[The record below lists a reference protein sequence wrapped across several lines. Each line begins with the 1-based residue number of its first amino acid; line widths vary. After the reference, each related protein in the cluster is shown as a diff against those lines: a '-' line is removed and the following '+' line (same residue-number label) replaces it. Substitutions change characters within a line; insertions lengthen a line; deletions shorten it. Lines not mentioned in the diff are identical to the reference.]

1 MIAFLFDNVFKHG
14 NRREKKI
21 SLTFDDG
28 PHPQCTPEILEV
40 LKSLEVKATFFMVG
54 TNVRKHP
61 VLSRKIAEEGH
72 EIGAHS
78 FWHRRMLFLSRGEV
92 ESEIDF
98 AFEVIGDITGRRI
111 KLFRPP
117 FGIHGYL
124 LPKILEEKGAK
135 LILWDVNSKDWK
147 IKDSETI
154 SANVIRKVRG
164 GSVLLFHDSN
174 FSDVNVD
181 YSHTVSALRN
191 VIPALKDRGFWPVTI
206 SELLSK

>member
-1 MIAFLFDNVFKHG
+1 VLSFLFKNVFKHG

-124 LPKILEEKGAK
+124 LPKILKEKGAK

-147 IKDSETI
+147 IKDSRRI
-154 SANVIRKVRG
+154 SAKTVGKVKG
-164 GSVLLFHDSN
+164 GSILLFHDGN
-174 FSDVNVD
+174 FSDVNED

>member
-1 MIAFLFDNVFKHG
+1 VIAFLFENVFKHG

-40 LKSLEVKATFFMVG
+40 LKSFEVKATFFLVG
-54 TNVRKHP
+54 TNVRKYP

-98 AFEVIGDITGRRI
+98 AFEVIGDITGRKI
-111 KLFRPP
+111 ELFRPP

-124 LPKILEEKGAK
+124 LPKILKEKGAK

-154 SANVIRKVRG
+154 SASVIRKVKG
-164 GSVLLFHDSN
+164 GSILLFHDGKWSN
-174 FSDVNVD
+174 QGLD
-181 YSHTVSALRN
+181 YPHTIQALKRT
-191 VIPALKDRGFWPVTI
+191 IPALKERGFSPATI
-206 SELLSK
+206 SQLLNE